1 MAYFY
6 TYKILGQVNTANVAN
21 SLISLYTCPPDAT
34 ATISGLNI
42 CNRSSTMNSW
52 FSAAVIPPM
61 ETNAQVS
68 PLTAFTGA
76 YFLAANIAINAGDNI
91 GMVLGATLD
100 ANTQIACMGTND
112 NLSFNLY
119 GAERRL
125 LAGGEY
131 SDGTPVPAPRFGFT
145 GPDFLPPETV
155 IAWGS
160 TSQLSACSAV
170 FIKAQTNTN
179 TDGMYWITL
188 NGTPTQTY
196 CIMDSAADGGGWM
209 LAMKATNSGATF
221 EYGAN
226 YWTTTNTLNPS
237 DVTRGNANAKYDTF
251 NYYASKDI
259 MAVWPDILTTGG
271 GLGTS
276 SATNPFGCWTWL
288 ENNYNGGT
296 TQTLVNWFG
305 TTAGN
310 RRFIRLAKTTP
321 GWQNG
326 IFSSQPDIN
335 FYGFNWTDN
344 FNARW
349 GFGWNENGGGTWP
362 GGNTGSDDVGGGIG
376 MSGSQAWSAGDYI
389 SCCQDSTGINRQAR
403 VEVYVR

>member
-6 TYKILGQVNTANVAN
+6 DYKILGQADTVNRSNT
-21 SLISLYTCPPDAT
+21 LISLYTCPADAT

-42 CNRSSTMNSW
+42 CNRSTTMNAN

-61 ETNAQVS
+61 GANAQVS

-76 YFLAANIAINAGDNI
+76 YWLAANIAVTAGDNI
-91 GMVLGATLD
+91 GMVLGAQLD
-100 ANTQIACMGTND
+100 ANTQIACMSTNG
-112 NLSFNLY
+112 NLTFNLY

-125 LAGGEY
+125 QPGGPY
-131 SDGTPVPAPRFGFT
+131 SDGTPVPAPQFGFT
-145 GPDFLPPETV
+145 GPSWLPPDP
-155 IAWGS
+155 IIQWGS
-160 TSQLSACSAV
+160 SSALSACSAV

-188 NGTPTQTY
+188 NGTPTQIY
-196 CIMDSAADGGGWM
+196 CIMNSAADGGGWM
-209 LAMKATNSGATF
+209 LAMKATNSGSTF
-221 EYGAN
+221 QYGAN

-237 DVTRGNANAKYDTF
+237 DVTRSNADAKYDTF

-271 GLGTS
+271 GFGTS
-276 SATNPFGCWTWL
+276 PSTNPFGCWTWL

-310 RRFIRLAKTTP
+310 RRFIRLAKSSNS
-321 GWQNG
+321 WQNG
-326 IFSSQPDIN
+326 IFSSQSDIN

-344 FNARW
+344 YNARW
-349 GFGWNENGGGTWP
+349 GFGWNENGGGSWP

-376 MSGSQAWSAGDYI
+376 LSGGQTWSAGDYI
-389 SCCQDSTGINRQAR
+389 SCCNDSTGINRQAR